1 MNKRQ
6 HKKAL
11 KKQSDMIQRVINNLP
26 KVLNNVAE
34 NIIRIMKDA
43 VKAVIT
49 IQEKIKT
56 MSDDEFM
63 EFVDKLTPEQRE
75 IAYKWR
81 GGLDEVD
88 N

>member
-11 KKQSDMIQRVINNLP
+11 KKQSDMIQIVINNLP
-26 KVLNNVAE
+26 KVLNNVTE

-75 IAYKWR
+75 IVYKWR
-81 GGLDEVD
+81 GRRL
-88 N
+88 

>member
-1 MNKRQ
+1 
-6 HKKAL
+6 
-11 KKQSDMIQRVINNLP
+11 MIQRVINNLP
-26 KVLNNVAE
+26 EVLNNVVE
-34 NIIRIMKDA
+34 NIIRIMKDS

-75 IAYKWR
+75 IAYMLR
-81 GGLDEVD
+81 GRRYYG
-88 N
+88 

>member
-11 KKQSDMIQRVINNLP
+11 KKQSDMIQIVINNLP
-26 KVLNNVAE
+26 KVLNNVTE

-63 EFVDKLTPEQRE
+63 EFSDKLTPEQRE
-75 IAYKWR
+75 IVYKWR
-81 GGLDEVD
+81 GRRL
-88 N
+88 

>member
-1 MNKRQ
+1 
-6 HKKAL
+6 
-11 KKQSDMIQRVINNLP
+11 MIQRVINNLP
-26 KVLNNVAE
+26 EVLNNVAE
-34 NIIRIMKDA
+34 NIIRIMKDS

-75 IAYKWR
+75 IAYMLR
-81 GGLDEVD
+81 GRRYYG
-88 N
+88 

>member
-11 KKQSDMIQRVINNLP
+11 KKESDMIQIVINNLP
-26 KVLNNVAE
+26 KVLNNVTE

-75 IAYKWR
+75 IVYKWR
-81 GGLDEVD
+81 GRLDE
-88 N
+88 

>member
-26 KVLNNVAE
+26 EVLNNVTE

-75 IAYKWR
+75 IAYMLR
-81 GGLDEVD
+81 GRRYYG
-88 N
+88 

>member
-26 KVLNNVAE
+26 EVLNNVAE
-34 NIIRIMKDA
+34 NIIRIMKDT

-63 EFVDKLTPEQRE
+63 EFIDKLTSEQRE
-75 IAYKWR
+75 IAYMLR
-81 GGLDEVD
+81 GRRYYG
-88 N
+88 

>member
-26 KVLNNVAE
+26 KVLNNVTE
-34 NIIRIMKDA
+34 NIIRIMKDT
-43 VKAVIT
+43 VQAVIT
-49 IQEKIKT
+49 FQEKIKT

-75 IAYKWR
+75 IVYKWR
-81 GGLDEVD
+81 GGIDE
-88 N
+88 

>member
-1 MNKRQ
+1 
-6 HKKAL
+6 
-11 KKQSDMIQRVINNLP
+11 MIQRVINNLP
-26 KVLNNVAE
+26 EVLNNVAE
-34 NIIRIMKDA
+34 NIIRVMKDT

-75 IAYKWR
+75 IAYMLR
-81 GGLDEVD
+81 GRRYYG
-88 N
+88 

>member
-26 KVLNNVAE
+26 EVLNNVAE

-43 VKAVIT
+43 GKAIIT

-56 MSDDEFM
+56 MSDDEFI

-75 IAYKWR
+75 IAYMLR
-81 GGLDEVD
+81 GRRYYG
-88 N
+88 

>member
-26 KVLNNVAE
+26 EVLNNVAE
-34 NIIRIMKDA
+34 NIIRIMKDS

-63 EFVDKLTPEQRE
+63 EFIDKLTPEQRE
-75 IAYKWR
+75 IAYMLR
-81 GGLDEVD
+81 GRRYYG
-88 N
+88 

>member
-11 KKQSDMIQRVINNLP
+11 KKQSDMIQIVINNLP
-26 KVLNNVAE
+26 KVLNNVTE

-75 IAYKWR
+75 IVYKWR
-81 GGLDEVD
+81 GRLDE
-88 N
+88 

>member
-11 KKQSDMIQRVINNLP
+11 KKQPYMIQRVINNLP
-26 KVLNNVAE
+26 EVLNNVAE
-34 NIIRIMKDA
+34 NIIRIMKDT

-49 IQEKIKT
+49 IQENIKT

-75 IAYKWR
+75 IVYKWR
-81 GGLDEVD
+81 GEI
-88 N
+88 NE

>member
-11 KKQSDMIQRVINNLP
+11 KKQSDMIQRVLSNLP

-34 NIIRIMKDA
+34 NISRIMKDA
-43 VKAVIT
+43 GKAIIT

-63 EFVDKLTPEQRE
+63 EFIDKLTPEQRE
-75 IAYKWR
+75 IVYKWR
-81 GGLDEVD
+81 GRRL
-88 N
+88 